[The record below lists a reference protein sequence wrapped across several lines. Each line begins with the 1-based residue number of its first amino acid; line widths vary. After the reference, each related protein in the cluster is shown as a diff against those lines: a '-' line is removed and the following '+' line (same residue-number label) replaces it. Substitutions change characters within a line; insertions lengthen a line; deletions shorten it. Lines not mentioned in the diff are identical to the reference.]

1 MTAGVPIMGVC
12 VEILALSPSLP
23 WSSLL
28 QPTGSIKTRQACP
41 LALASWSI
49 TKKDPVETP

>member
-12 VEILALSPSLP
+12 VEIPGPVSISALVIPIAANWIYEDP
-23 WSSLL
+23 
-28 QPTGSIKTRQACP
+28 QAC
-41 LALASWSI
+41 LIALASWSI